1 MAHARRD
8 RQPRPKA
15 PELYWERTCAISSWP
30 RTVAA
35 RESLGTRVMA
45 SNQRLFD
52 ELLVQARHTLRV
64 NRSDHLT

>member
-1 MAHARRD
+1 M
-8 RQPRPKA
+8 
-15 PELYWERTCAISSWP
+15 
-30 RTVAA
+30 AA
-35 RESLGTRVMA
+35 RESRGTRVMA